1 MTTCNGKRIAGA
13 ALLILAMGLSSC
25 DSPPPPG
32 TAQPGGA
39 GSGVRASQPF
49 GADTGKAWP
58 HLPEDGAGVQVS
70 EDLLT
75 RNIYL
80 VLDGSGSMHDAAC
93 SGGMR
98 KIDAAKQAVREFAGM
113 VSADTNLGM
122 MVFDQ
127 RGVSER
133 APLSKGTREAL
144 VRSVSEVRPGGGTPL
159 LEAIG
164 LAYRQLTLQ
173 GQSQLGYGEYHLV
186 VVTDGLASQGQEPGP
201 LVRYM
206 LDRSPVVLHT
216 IGFCIGQ
223 DHSLNQ
229 PGRVLYRAA
238 DDYAGLRAGLQGVL
252 AESSEFVPT
261 RFE

>member
-1 MTTCNGKRIAGA
+1 MHKVI
-13 ALLILAMGLSSC
+13 I
-25 DSPPPPG
+25 DFDG
-32 TAQPGGA
+32 TLTAEE
-39 GSGVRASQPF
+39 
-49 GADTGKAWP
+49 T
-58 HLPEDGAGVQVS
+58 QVS
-70 EDLLT
+70 SLAARSLDTLAYEILGTPRPRLAADYAATRARLLANPHRYAWEVNGLTISYCDEGAFILNTSTLQVMLCENPEYT
-75 RNIYL
+75 R
-80 VLDGSGSMHDAAC
+80 
-93 SGGMR
+93 
-98 KIDAAKQAVREFAGM
+98 AVA
-113 VSADTNLGM
+113 VA
-122 MVFDQ
+122 FDQ
-127 RGVSER
+127 QGVSER
-133 APLSKGTREAL
+133 APLSRGTREAL

-164 LAYRQLTLQ
+164 LGYRQLTLQ

-201 LVRYM
+201 LVHHM